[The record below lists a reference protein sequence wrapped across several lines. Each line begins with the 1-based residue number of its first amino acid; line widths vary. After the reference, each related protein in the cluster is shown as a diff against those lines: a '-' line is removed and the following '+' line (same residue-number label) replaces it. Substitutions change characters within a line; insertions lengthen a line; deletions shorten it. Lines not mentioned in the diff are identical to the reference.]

1 MTAEAGGRRSIGW
14 GVYVYIFMII
24 DLTLG
29 VRIGQCIY
37 IPAVLS
43 DVIGHLVKVYLVR
56 LSILLVCVSVHH
68 TCSACREVKP
78 LHPPELKIQLVVTC
92 HAGARNQTGW
102 IPWKSS
108 QRSKLCAI
116 SPALELRKGRLT
128 VL

>member
-1 MTAEAGGRRSIGW
+1 MTVEAGGLRSSRW
-14 GVYVYIFMII
+14 GVYVCIFMIM

-43 DVIGHLVKVYLVR
+43 DVIGHLVKVYLMC

-78 LHPPELKIQLVVTC
+78 LDPPELKIQLVVTR

-102 IPWKSS
+102 IPWNSS
-108 QRSKLCAI
+108 QCSKLCAI
-116 SPALELRKGRLT
+116 SPALELRKVKLT